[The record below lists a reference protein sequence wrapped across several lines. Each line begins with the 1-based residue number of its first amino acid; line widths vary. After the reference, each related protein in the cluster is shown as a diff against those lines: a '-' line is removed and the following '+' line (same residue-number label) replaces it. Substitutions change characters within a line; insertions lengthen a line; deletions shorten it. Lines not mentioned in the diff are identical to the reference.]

1 MTRYSTLNFS
11 FGEHIPFNYVFTTV
25 IWSIALATK
34 MSAITI
40 YSAKVIYI
48 APHRNRIGLI

>member
-11 FGEHIPFNYVFTTV
+11 FGEHIPFNHVFTTV